1 MLHPK
6 LSIKK
11 VNGQR
16 FLRPGQSLKTPWTN
30 VTYQYRQCRIFFK
43 YIFIAD
49 YTLYSVTIYLKKIYV
64 IKYFFFNP
72 IQWRSVWFVLGVVGR
87 HPSILYWPASTSNR
101 PESTQQTSLEH
112 KPEANSVSS
121 HITWF
126 ASLLCCFR
134 VDFKMFFIRL
144 LLRLSVLRLPTFRA
158 EQKML
163 MMKYNITELSA
174 SFCEMLWGSLVFIW
188 INHL

>member
-1 MLHPK
+1 M
-6 LSIKK
+6 
-11 VNGQR
+11 
-16 FLRPGQSLKTPWTN
+16 
-30 VTYQYRQCRIFFK
+30 
-43 YIFIAD
+43 
-49 YTLYSVTIYLKKIYV
+49 
-64 IKYFFFNP
+64 
-72 IQWRSVWFVLGVVGR
+72 WFVLGVVGR

-158 EQKML
+158 EQKIIYI
-163 MMKYNITELSA
+163 YNGTFSKFLWNVVRKPCVYLNQPFIKLGKCAKTQSTIQIDSAYNVDSNAFNIKHFEQTLLALSA
-174 SFCEMLWGSLVFIW
+174 GTTSICQKHNVSNHSKRVSLCSCLFFVHFTFLSCFI
-188 INHL
+188 